1 MLFTPKATTFNS
13 TQFDFSLIQSLNQI
27 RHTNTLSNRSA
38 KKYFLWP
45 TNKSREEAGP
55 TNYAQQTNQSLE
67 MSLPVLE
74 RRRMPKSQLEVMSMD
89 WERSQEWL
97 SVALLPP
104 SLRDPDTV
112 DPLLLPDRRARGHFS
127 RSTSWSISTI
137 SHIPVSSLVTWDCLM
152 WARIIVGLSKKA
164 IPSVLYCGL
173 QPWMFIF
180 VSLCHVYARQ
190 TVSVSLR
197 DC

>member
-38 KKYFLWP
+38 KKYFWWP
-45 TNKSREEAGP
+45 TNKSREQAEL

-104 SLRDPDTV
+104 SLREPDTV
-112 DPLLLPDRRARGHFS
+112 DSLLVPDRRARGHFS

-164 IPSVLYCGL
+164 ILSALYCGL
-173 QPWMFIF
+173 
-180 VSLCHVYARQ
+180 
-190 TVSVSLR
+190 
-197 DC
+197 